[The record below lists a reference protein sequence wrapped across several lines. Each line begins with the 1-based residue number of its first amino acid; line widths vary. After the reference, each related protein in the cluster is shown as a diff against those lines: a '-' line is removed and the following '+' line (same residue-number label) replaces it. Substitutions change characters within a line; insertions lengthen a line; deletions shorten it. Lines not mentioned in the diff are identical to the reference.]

1 MNERGRSGW
10 SFRGPELFGLLLI
23 GVGILYFLSNTG
35 IVQFSWNALWPLIL
49 VAVGVVVLLQAI
61 RPGPAKADGASAP
74 FATPSAAPGA
84 PSVPGT
90 GGSSARIPRE
100 GTQQLEVELGVGA
113 GTFRVEGGATE
124 LVEVRSIRND
134 IVSQVDRDGQRTRV
148 RLRQDANWLPWMFR
162 GGTDWDVRLPED
174 IPIALSANAGAGNL
188 QFDLSRLRVV
198 EARASIGAAQARVV
212 LPRPTG
218 EVEVKIQAGASSVT
232 IEIPPGVEARVR
244 GTGGLLSVEGRAET
258 PGYATS
264 RDRVS
269 VTVSGGA
276 SSVRVI

>member
-35 IVQFSWNALWPLIL
+35 ILQFSWSALWPLIL

-61 RPGPAKADGASAP
+61 RPGPAHAG
-74 FATPSAAPGA
+74 GA
-84 PSVPGT
+84 PAPLTTTSSTSSAPGT
-90 GGSSARIPRE
+90 GGSSVRIPRE
-100 GTQQLEVELGVGA
+100 GTQQLEVELAVGA
-113 GTFRVEGGATE
+113 GTFRAEGGATD

-134 IVSQVDRDGQRTRV
+134 IVAQVDRDGQRTRV

-162 GGTDWDVRLPED
+162 GGTDWEVRVAEDV
-174 IPIALSANAGAGNL
+174 PIAFSVNAVAGNL
-188 QFDLSRLRVV
+188 LFDLSRLRVV

-218 EVEVKIQAGASSVT
+218 EVDVKIQAGASSVT
-232 IEIPPGVEARVR
+232 VEIPAGVEARVR
-244 GTGGLLSVEGRAET
+244 GEGGLLRVEGRAET

>member
-1 MNERGRSGW
+1 MDERGRSGW

-35 IVQFSWNALWPLIL
+35 ILQFSWNALWPLIL

-61 RPGPAKADGASAP
+61 RPSPANAGGAPAP
-74 FATPSAAPGA
+74 FAAPTDSVSAPG
-84 PSVPGT
+84 S
-90 GGSSARIPRE
+90 GGRSIRIPRE

-124 LVEVRSIRND
+124 LVEVRSTRND
-134 IVSQVDRDGQRTRV
+134 IVAQVDREGQRTRV
-148 RLRQDANWLPWMFR
+148 RLRQNANWLPWMFR
-162 GGTDWDVRLPED
+162 GGADWEVRLAED
-174 IPIALSANAGAGNL
+174 VPLALSVSAGAGNL
-188 QFDLSRLRVV
+188 HLDLSHLRVV
-198 EARASIGAAQARVV
+198 EARGSIGAAQARVV

-218 EVEVKIQAGASSVT
+218 EVNVKIQAGASSVT
-232 IEIPPGVEARVR
+232 VEIPPGVEARVR
-244 GTGGLLSVEGRAET
+244 GEGGLLRVEGRAET

-269 VTVSGGA
+269 VAVSGGA
-276 SSVRVI
+276 SSVRVT